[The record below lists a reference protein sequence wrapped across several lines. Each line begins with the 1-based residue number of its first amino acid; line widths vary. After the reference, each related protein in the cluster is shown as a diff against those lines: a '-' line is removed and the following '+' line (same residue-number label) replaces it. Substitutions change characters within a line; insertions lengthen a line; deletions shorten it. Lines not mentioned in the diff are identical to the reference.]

1 MWSCA
6 YFDRTDKVPLAKV
19 GDEVLFLSEVQSVI
33 PDHITAEDSILLAA
47 DYIQKW
53 IRTELLVKKAQENLT
68 IAQRDVSRELE
79 EYRNSL
85 IIYRYQKELMAEKM
99 DTSVTMNEIT
109 EYYEKHVETFPLNTD
124 LVKAV
129 YIKIPLQV
137 SHPERARAFC
147 ENPSRESLREMQA
160 FCSRYAVDYKFYTD
174 QWIEAGTVFRDLP
187 DVPGDLGSLI
197 SSDVSWETQDNQ
209 YYYLVCIYGHRMKG
223 DSAPLEYVRENI
235 KNLII
240 NDRKTAFLKKIEND
254 IYTEGVRNN
263 KFKIYE
269 YETN

>member
-1 MWSCA
+1 
-6 YFDRTDKVPLAKV
+6 V
-19 GDEVLFLSEVQSVI
+19 ESVI
-33 PDHITAEDSILLAA
+33 PDHIIAEDSILLAE

-99 DTSVTMNEIT
+99 DTSVSMNEIT
-109 EYYEKHVETFPLNTD
+109 DYYNKHRETFPLNTD
-124 LVKAV
+124 LMKAV
-129 YIKIPLQV
+129 YMKIPLQV
-137 SHPERARAFC
+137 SHPEQARVFC
-147 ENPSRESLREMQA
+147 ETPSRESLREMQS

-174 QWIEAGTVFRDLP
+174 QWIEASAVFRDIP
-187 DVPGDLGSLI
+187 GVPVDLESLI
-197 SSDVSWETQDNQ
+197 ISNASWETRDSH
-209 YYYLVCIYGHRMKG
+209 YYYLVCIYSHRMKG
-223 DSAPLEYVRENI
+223 DFAPLEYVRENI

-240 NDRKTAFLKKIEND
+240 NDRKTAFLKKIED
-254 IYTEGVRNN
+254 DVYTEGVRNN